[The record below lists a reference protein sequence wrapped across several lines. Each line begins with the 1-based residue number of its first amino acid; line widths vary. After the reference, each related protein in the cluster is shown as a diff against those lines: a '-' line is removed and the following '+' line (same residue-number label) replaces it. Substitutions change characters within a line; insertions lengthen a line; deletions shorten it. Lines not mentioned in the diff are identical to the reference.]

1 MKAAS
6 TASSHR
12 TMHRH
17 PAVTVDIKA
26 HHNSS
31 SHLDHRHHQ
40 VVVVAMVAATA
51 IHPLELA
58 VDIMELQTLLAHHR
72 LDMVVDIM

>member
-26 HHNSS
+26 HHS

-40 VVVVAMVAATA
+40 VVAVAMAATTLP
-51 IHPLELA
+51 PLELA